1 MVDNI
6 CLASLITQSIDKCE
20 YILKNCNGDDFYLL
34 NFYHFNYCLLDNKL
48 YFTIPICL
56 IILTLSFYLL
66 SDTAN
71 KYISSSLTIISDK
84 LGLSQNIAA
93 MTLLSL
99 GNGSPDIISSFV
111 ASGGDNG
118 NVDMSIGAL
127 LGSGMVLTTLVF
139 SLVIIFSEDGVKVN
153 KKMYIREVF
162 FYLFSLLV
170 ILIFAFDRR
179 IYLWEIILY
188 LLIYVF
194 NLICAIYIER
204 AMKKKRKFQA
214 ESTSMITMTIDNN
227 FNETL
232 ASLPDIAHSD
242 ENKDAQ
248 TEEKSK
254 EKDEKDEKDD
264 YDDYEELSSESENDS
279 DEGGDNKKNEKSN
292 MNDSNSNS
300 IENNNKN
307 NKITFVDCIKDNE
320 KQDKKE
326 SMSKKNEKQKE
337 NKEIK
342 INKSF
347 FNKVTNLNELELL
360 VGNIVKKL
368 KDNDIISKTDQM
380 RNRAKAIK
388 KLVRKPGIFFRIK
401 RQYYNKYEEF
411 IKLSFPKR
419 ALYILVD
426 LPFNILRNLSIPAV
440 EEDNYMK
447 ITFSF
452 FPICSFIAVITILK
466 LWLVVIKYWII
477 FLVIGIILLIISL
490 LLFFIF
496 LQKNL
501 PQRILPFCLI
511 NFLMSIIWIYLFSN
525 IIVDNIKFIGFLFN
539 IPSSFLGLAFLAL
552 GNSCPDLSLDISL
565 AKTGFGEMAIAGTSA
580 GPLFNLIIGFGLSVF
595 KMTVKTNHIQFNF
608 LRWKGASNVIAFI
621 CLSLN
626 LLANLIIA
634 LINKFQ
640 LKRVNAYIS
649 LGIFTVYLVLISLFT
664 FVIKIE

>member
-1 MVDNI
+1 
-6 CLASLITQSIDKCE
+6 
-20 YILKNCNGDDFYLL
+20 
-34 NFYHFNYCLLDNKL
+34 
-48 YFTIPICL
+48 
-56 IILTLSFYLL
+56 
-66 SDTAN
+66 
-71 KYISSSLTIISDK
+71 
-84 LGLSQNIAA
+84 

-254 EKDEKDEKDD
+254 EKDEDEKDD

-292 MNDSNSNS
+292 MNDSNS

-320 KQDKKE
+320 KQEKKE
-326 SMSKKNEKQKE
+326 SMSKKK
-337 NKEIK
+337 
-342 INKSF
+342 
-347 FNKVTNLNELELL
+347 
-360 VGNIVKKL
+360 
-368 KDNDIISKTDQM
+368 
-380 RNRAKAIK
+380 
-388 KLVRKPGIFFRIK
+388 
-401 RQYYNKYEEF
+401 
-411 IKLSFPKR
+411 
-419 ALYILVD
+419 
-426 LPFNILRNLSIPAV
+426 
-440 EEDNYMK
+440 
-447 ITFSF
+447 
-452 FPICSFIAVITILK
+452 
-466 LWLVVIKYWII
+466 
-477 FLVIGIILLIISL
+477 
-490 LLFFIF
+490 
-496 LQKNL
+496 
-501 PQRILPFCLI
+501 
-511 NFLMSIIWIYLFSN
+511 
-525 IIVDNIKFIGFLFN
+525 
-539 IPSSFLGLAFLAL
+539 
-552 GNSCPDLSLDISL
+552 
-565 AKTGFGEMAIAGTSA
+565 
-580 GPLFNLIIGFGLSVF
+580 
-595 KMTVKTNHIQFNF
+595 
-608 LRWKGASNVIAFI
+608 
-621 CLSLN
+621 
-626 LLANLIIA
+626 
-634 LINKFQ
+634 
-640 LKRVNAYIS
+640 
-649 LGIFTVYLVLISLFT
+649 
-664 FVIKIE
+664 